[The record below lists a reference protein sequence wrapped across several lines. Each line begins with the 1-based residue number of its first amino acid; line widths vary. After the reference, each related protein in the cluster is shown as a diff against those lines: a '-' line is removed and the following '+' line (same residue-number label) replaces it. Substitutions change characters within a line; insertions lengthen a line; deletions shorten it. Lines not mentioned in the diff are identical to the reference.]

1 MKMMMKAVKNLK
13 KDPEQKVKNQR
24 KDDNNL
30 FI

>member
-1 MKMMMKAVKNLK
+1 MMMKAVKNLK